1 MRTALLALLLIS
13 CSKDPASHPD
23 ASIHVVDAPKAI
35 DAPPPPPDAAVDA
48 PPDAPNMDV
57 VQACTD
63 ACNAISA
70 CLSGPTNDPDCIM
83 GCETDLADC
92 STQQVAAIDACKSQ
106 MCGDIENNMSP
117 LIDCIT
123 AVSCVQMAFTS
134 SSK

>member
-23 ASIHVVDAPKAI
+23 ASVHLVDAAKTI
-35 DAPPPPPDAAVDA
+35 DAPPPDAAVDA

-57 VQACTD
+57 VQACTHACD
-63 ACNAISA
+63 ALAVCVNQ
-70 CLSGPTNDPDCIM
+70 PTGDPDCIM

-92 STQQVAAIDACKSQ
+92 TMQQVADIDACKSQ
-106 MCGDIENNMSP
+106 MCGDIQNNMSP
-117 LIDCIT
+117 LLDCIT
-123 AVSCVQMAFTS
+123 AVSCVNMALTS